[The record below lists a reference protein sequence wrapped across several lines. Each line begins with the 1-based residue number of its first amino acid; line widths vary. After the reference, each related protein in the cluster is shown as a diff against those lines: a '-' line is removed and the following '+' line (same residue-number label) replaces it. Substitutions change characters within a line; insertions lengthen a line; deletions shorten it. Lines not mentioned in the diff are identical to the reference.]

1 MLNIDGDQISIA
13 IDLDQGARLA
23 SVQWRDMQFAVP
35 FRGQDL
41 TWGWFS
47 MVPFAGRIKDGI
59 IKDSKNK
66 KHQLPNNFDP
76 PHALIGYGAQSS
88 WEDIGS
94 GRQHLDLPS
103 PFNGATVTQS
113 YEILDNAIR
122 WSLEYE
128 ANGCDLP
135 VTLGFHPWF
144 AREIGKGD
152 PAELLFAANKMF
164 KRGDDYLPTGEI
176 IAPVQPPWDD
186 TFMEI
191 KGVPE
196 IVWPGAARL
205 TIECDTPYWMVY
217 SQDEDGIC
225 IEPITAPPDAQNLGM
240 QGDTYIECLI
250 TFNEDR

>member
-47 MVPFAGRIKDGI
+47 MVPFAGRIKNGI
-59 IKDSKNK
+59 IKDLKGN

-88 WEDIGS
+88 WEDIGG
-94 GRQHLDLPS
+94 GRQFLELPS

-152 PAELLFAANKMF
+152 SAELLFAANKMF
-164 KRGDDYLPTGEI
+164 KRGDDHLPTGEVI
-176 IAPVQPPWDD
+176 SATQPPWDD

-196 IVWPGAARL
+196 IIWPGAARL
-205 TIECDTPYWMVY
+205 TMECDTPYWKVY

-225 IEPITAPPDAQNLGM
+225 IEPVTAPPDAQNLGI
-240 QGDTYIECLI
+240 QGDSYIECLI
-250 TFNEDR
+250 TFSEDH